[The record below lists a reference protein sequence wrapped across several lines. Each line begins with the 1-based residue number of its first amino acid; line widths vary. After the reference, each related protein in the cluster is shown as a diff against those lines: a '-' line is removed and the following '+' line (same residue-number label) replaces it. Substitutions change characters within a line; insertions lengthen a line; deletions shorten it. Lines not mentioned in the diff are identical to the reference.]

1 MLLEGGLLSWDC
13 HIGPYISAFS
23 LVPGPVVVSEFT
35 EGRKEGRRGGG
46 RTGHITSRE
55 FKDEEFQRPLN
66 LGDYR
71 SFVLHLPNIF

>member
-35 EGRKEGRRGGG
+35 EGRRDGGG
-46 RTGHITSRE
+46 EGGLATSPPGSLRMRSSKGH
-55 FKDEEFQRPLN
+55 
-66 LGDYR
+66 
-71 SFVLHLPNIF
+71 